1 MMERKEGEP
10 ELLKDQKVKWN
21 KFQNERQ
28 YKYIKR
34 RVFKNWMTEEK
45 AFMFGNN
52 MAGLR
57 KQSLK
62 HAREGVRF

>member
-1 MMERKEGEP
+1 
-10 ELLKDQKVKWN
+10 
-21 KFQNERQ
+21 
-28 YKYIKR
+28 
-34 RVFKNWMTEEK
+34 MTEEK

-52 MAGLR
+52 MPGLR

>member
-1 MMERKEGEP
+1 
-10 ELLKDQKVKWN
+10 
-21 KFQNERQ
+21 
-28 YKYIKR
+28 
-34 RVFKNWMTEEK
+34 MTEEK